1 MKKQQLI
8 NSLLLLLTAIIW
20 GVAFTAQS
28 EAGKTI
34 EAFTFTAVRSIIGG
48 IVLLPVIAIF
58 GKKQPAD
65 KETRRK
71 ENKTL
76 IIGGI
81 VCGVLLMIAQNL
93 QQLGINMGA
102 SSGKAG
108 FITACYIIFVPI
120 FGIFLKRRCS
130 PLVWIAVMLAAAG
143 LYLLCI
149 KQNESF
155 YFEPQDILLF
165 GCAIMFTL
173 QILAV
178 DRYSP
183 KVDCVKLACI
193 QFFVSGVLSAIPM
206 FIFESPNI
214 ANMLNAWLP
223 ILYTGVLSSGVAYT
237 LQIVG
242 QKGLNPTVASII
254 MSLESAI
261 AAIAGWIILGQN
273 LSPREIIGCVVM
285 FAAIII
291 AQIPIKLRK
300 KEA

>member
-8 NSLLLLLTAIIW
+8 SSLLLLLTAVIW

-28 EAGKTI
+28 EAGETI
-34 EAFTFTAVRSIIGG
+34 EAFTFTCVRSIIGG

-58 GKKQPAD
+58 GKKPPAD
-65 KETRRK
+65 KAVRRK
-71 ENKTL
+71 ENKNVL
-76 IIGGI
+76 VAGI

-130 PLVWIAVMLAAAG
+130 PLVWIAVALAAVG
-143 LYLLCI
+143 LYLLCVTDRLC
-149 KQNESF
+149 
-155 YFEPQDILLF
+155 FEPQDILLF
-165 GCAIMFTL
+165 ACAIMFTL

-178 DRYSP
+178 DRFSP
-183 KVDCVKLACI
+183 KVDCVKLACV
-193 QFFVSGVLSAIPM
+193 QFFVSGILSGILM
-206 FIFESPNI
+206 LILETPN
-214 ANMLNAWLP
+214 LNNLLDAWLP

-242 QKGLNPTVASII
+242 QKGLNPAVASII

-261 AAIAGWIILGQN
+261 AAIAGWLILGQN

-291 AQIPIKLRK
+291 AQVPIELRK
-300 KEA
+300 KEV

>member
-28 EAGKTI
+28 EAGETI

-130 PLVWIAVMLAAAG
+130 PLVWIAVVLAAAG

-261 AAIAGWIILGQN
+261 AAIAGWIILGQS
-273 LSPREIIGCVVM
+273 LSEREIIGCVVM